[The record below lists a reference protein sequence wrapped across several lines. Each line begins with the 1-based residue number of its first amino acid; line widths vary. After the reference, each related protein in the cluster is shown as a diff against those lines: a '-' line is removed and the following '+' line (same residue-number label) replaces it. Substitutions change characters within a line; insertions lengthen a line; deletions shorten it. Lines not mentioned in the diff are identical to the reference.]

1 MRGYYF
7 ITDPGLS
14 AAGLKSDCEKA
25 IACSVGIIQYRN
37 KEAASRTLYEE
48 ALVIKNICM
57 GTSTRLIINDRI
69 DIALAVDAHGV
80 HIGQEDM
87 PYQVARRLL
96 GMDKIIG
103 VTVHTLEEA
112 KAAQVLGADY
122 LGVSPIFTTA
132 TKLDA
137 GEPCGVEGLKAIRNA
152 CDLPIVAIGGIDLS
166 NIGLVIE
173 AGADMAC
180 AISAVVTKPD
190 VSAEILR
197 FQKEF
202 GL

>member
-14 AAGLKSDCEKA
+14 AAGLKSDCQKA
-25 IACSVGIIQYRN
+25 VACRVGIIQYRN
-37 KEAASRTLYEE
+37 KEASTRALYDE
-48 ALVIKNICM
+48 ALLIKNICT

-69 DIALAVDAHGV
+69 DIALAVDADGV

-87 PYQVARRLL
+87 PYTAARMLL
-96 GMDKIIG
+96 GKDKIIG
-103 VTVHTLEEA
+103 VTVHALEEA
-112 KAAQVLGADY
+112 IAAQVMGADY
-122 LGVSPIFTTA
+122 LGVSPIFTTS

-137 GEPCGVEGLKAIRNA
+137 GTPCGVEGLSAIRNA
-152 CDLPIVAIGGIDLS
+152 CGVPIVAIGGINLS
-166 NIGLVIE
+166 NIRMVID

-180 AISAVVTKPD
+180 AISAVVTEPD
-190 VSAEILR
+190 VTAEILKL
-197 FQKEF
+197 QKEF

>member
-1 MRGYYF
+1 LRGYYF

-25 IACSVGIIQYRN
+25 VACCVEIIQYRN
-37 KEAASRTLYEE
+37 KEAATRTLYDE
-48 ALVIKNICM
+48 ALLIKKICM
-57 GTSTRLIINDRI
+57 GTSTRLIINDRM
-69 DIALAVDAHGV
+69 DIALAVDADGI

-87 PYQVARRLL
+87 PYHVARRLL
-96 GMDKIIG
+96 GKDKVIG
-103 VTVHTLEEA
+103 VTVHTREEA
-112 KAAQVLGADY
+112 IAAQGLGADY
-122 LGVSPIFTTA
+122 LGVSPIFATD

-137 GEPCGVEGLKAIRNA
+137 GRPCGVEGLKAIRDA
-152 CDLPIVAIGGIDLS
+152 CSIPIVAIGGINLS
-166 NIGLVIE
+166 NIKLVIE

-180 AISAVVTKPD
+180 AISAVVAKPD
-190 VSAEILR
+190 VSAEILK

>member
-1 MRGYYF
+1 M
-7 ITDPGLS
+7 
-14 AAGLKSDCEKA
+14 LKSIKTISSLALYLKLSSTLILISPVNTLEVTLVLA
-25 IACSVGIIQYRN
+25 IMFLSIMSIMPSTMGSIGILFSKNLIQLIQN
-37 KEAASRTLYEE
+37 KL
-48 ALVIKNICM
+48 L
-57 GTSTRLIINDRI
+57 
-69 DIALAVDAHGV
+69 V
-80 HIGQEDM
+80 HIGREDM
-87 PYQVARRLL
+87 PYHVARSLL
-96 GMDKIIG
+96 GKDKIIG

-112 KAAQVLGADY
+112 KAAQGLGADY

-137 GEPCGVEGLKAIRNA
+137 GKPCGVEVLKAIRQA
-152 CDLPIVAIGGIDLS
+152 CNVPIVAIGGIDLA
-166 NIGLVIE
+166 NIGLVIK

-190 VSAEILR
+190 VRAEILK

>member
-14 AAGLKSDCEKA
+14 AAGLKRDVEMA
-25 IACSVGIIQYRN
+25 VACSVGIIQYRN
-37 KEAASRTLYEE
+37 KEAAIRTLYDE
-48 ALVIKNICM
+48 ALLVKNICM

-69 DIALAVDAHGV
+69 DIALAVGADGV
-80 HIGQEDM
+80 HIGQDDM
-87 PYQVARRLL
+87 PYHVARRLL
-96 GMDKIIG
+96 GKDKIIG
-103 VTVHTLEEA
+103 MTVHTLEEA
-112 KAAQVLGADY
+112 KAAQALGADY
-122 LGVSPIFTTA
+122 LGVSPIFPTA

-137 GEPCGVEGLKAIRNA
+137 GKPYGVEGLRAIRHA
-152 CDLPIVAIGGIDLS
+152 CSTPIVAIGGIDLS
-166 NIGLVIE
+166 NIRLVIE

-180 AISAVVTKPD
+180 AISAVVTKSD
-190 VSAEILR
+190 MTAEILK

>member
-14 AAGLKSDCEKA
+14 AAGLKSDVEKA
-25 IACSVGIIQYRN
+25 VAAGVEIIQYRN
-37 KEAASRTLYEE
+37 KEAVTRTLYDE
-48 ALVIKNICM
+48 ALFMKNLCM
-57 GTSTRLIINDRI
+57 GTSTLLIINDHI

-80 HIGQEDM
+80 HIGREDI
-87 PYQVARRLL
+87 PYHAARRLL
-96 GMDKIIG
+96 GKDKIIG
-103 VTVHTLEEA
+103 VTVHTLEQA
-112 KAAQVLGADY
+112 KAVQGLGADY

-137 GEPCGVEGLKAIRNA
+137 GKPCGVEGLKAIRHA
-152 CDLPIVAIGGIDLS
+152 CGAPIVAIGGIDLS
-166 NIGLVIE
+166 NIKLVIE

-190 VSAEILR
+190 VRAEILR

>member
-7 ITDPGLS
+7 ITDHALSVSGLES
-14 AAGLKSDCEKA
+14 DVKKAVAAG
-25 IACSVGIIQYRN
+25 VGIIQYRN
-37 KEAASRTLYEE
+37 KEAPTRTLYEE
-48 ALVIKNICM
+48 ALLIKNICM

-69 DIALAVDAHGV
+69 DIALAVDADGV

-87 PYQVARRLL
+87 PYLVARRLL
-96 GMDKIIG
+96 GKDRIIG
-103 VTVHTLEEA
+103 VTVHTLDEA
-112 KAAQVLGADY
+112 EAAQDLGADY

-137 GEPCGVEGLKAIRNA
+137 GKPCGVEGLKVIRHG
-152 CDLPIVAIGGIDLS
+152 CGVPIVAIGGIDLS
-166 NIGLVIE
+166 NIGPVIE

-180 AISAVVTKPD
+180 AISAVVAKPD
-190 VSAEILR
+190 VRAEILK

>member
-7 ITDPGLS
+7 ITDTALS
-14 AAGLKSDCEKA
+14 AAGLKSDVEKTVA
-25 IACSVGIIQYRN
+25 SSVSIIQYRN
-37 KEAASRTLYEE
+37 KQAATRTLYEE
-48 ALVIKNICM
+48 ALSIKNLCM

-87 PYQVARRLL
+87 PYHVARSLL
-96 GMDKIIG
+96 GRDKIIG

-112 KAAQVLGADY
+112 IAAQGMGADY

-137 GEPCGVEGLKAIRNA
+137 GKPCGVEGLKAIRQA
-152 CDLPIVAIGGIDLS
+152 CGIPIVAIGGIDLS
-166 NIGLVIE
+166 TIGLVIE

-180 AISAVVTKPD
+180 AISAVVTRTD
-190 VSAEILR
+190 VRAEILR

>member
-14 AAGLKSDCEKA
+14 AAGLKSDCQKA
-25 IACSVGIIQYRN
+25 VAAGVEIIQYRN
-37 KEAASRTLYEE
+37 KEASTRTLYDE
-48 ALVIKNICM
+48 ALCMKNICM

-69 DIALAVDAHGV
+69 DIALAVDADGV

-87 PYQVARRLL
+87 PYHVARSLV
-96 GMDKIIG
+96 GKDKIIG

-112 KAAQVLGADY
+112 KAAQGLGADY

-137 GEPCGVEGLKAIRNA
+137 GKPCGVEVLKAIRQA
-152 CDLPIVAIGGIDLS
+152 CNVPIVAIGGIDLS
-166 NIGLVIE
+166 NIGLVIK

-180 AISAVVTKPD
+180 AISALVTKPD
-190 VSAEILR
+190 VRAEILK

>member
-14 AAGLKSDCEKA
+14 AAGLKSDCKKA
-25 IACSVGIIQYRN
+25 VAAGVRIIQYRN
-37 KEAASRTLYEE
+37 KEAATLTLYDE
-48 ALVIKNICM
+48 ALCMKNICM

-69 DIALAVDAHGV
+69 DIALAVDADGV
-80 HIGQEDM
+80 HIGREDM
-87 PYQVARRLL
+87 PYHVARSLL
-96 GMDKIIG
+96 GKDKIIG
-103 VTVHTLEEA
+103 VTVRTFEEA
-112 KAAQVLGADY
+112 KAAQTLGADY

-137 GEPCGVEGLKAIRNA
+137 GKPCGVEVLKAIRQA
-152 CDLPIVAIGGIDLS
+152 CNVPIVAIGGIDLS

-180 AISAVVTKPD
+180 AISAVVTKSD
-190 VSAEILR
+190 VTGEILR

>member
-14 AAGLKSDCEKA
+14 AAGLKSDCQKA
-25 IACSVGIIQYRN
+25 VACKVGIIQYRN
-37 KEAASRTLYEE
+37 KEAATRTLYDE
-48 ALVIKNICM
+48 ALCIKNICM

-69 DIALAVDAHGV
+69 DIALAVDADGV

-87 PYQVARRLL
+87 PYHVARNIL
-96 GMDKIIG
+96 GKDKTIG

-112 KAAQVLGADY
+112 KAAQAQGADY
-122 LGVSPIFTTA
+122 LGVSPVFTTA

-137 GEPCGVEGLKAIRNA
+137 GKPCGVEGLKAIRHA
-152 CDLPIVAIGGIDLS
+152 CNVPIVAIGGIDLS
-166 NIGLVIE
+166 NIGPVIE

-190 VSAEILR
+190 VWAEILK